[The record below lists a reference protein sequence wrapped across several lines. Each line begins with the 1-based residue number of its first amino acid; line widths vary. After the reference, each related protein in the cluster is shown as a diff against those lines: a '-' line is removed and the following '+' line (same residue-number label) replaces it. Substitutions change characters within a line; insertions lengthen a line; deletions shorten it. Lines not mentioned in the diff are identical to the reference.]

1 MTNKV
6 TITKRKKWISLGETA
21 GILSIES
28 GEDVSEADV
37 LQPALENALELAIYL
52 SKPVVAYTG
61 HPVVV
66 EKVPRQAD
74 DAMPRIDESSPHQD
88 LPPTPDWSPWIYPGM
103 RRRELT
109 VVTDSDTTVT
119 VLRNTHWGTVSGLWT
134 LVMRGVVP
142 NAIERKICALRGMP
156 IPLRSG
162 MGLLLTAENGTTA
175 DVLDEEDTGFEDYR
189 KGKQVLDL
197 PEEHTIVVRPSALE
211 AYLQTDARKT
221 PEKSLGT
228 REKDNLL
235 TLIAALAKQAGIDP
249 KQRGAPK
256 RFRQALSKLDSGD
269 TLSLRTLQDIAKD
282 LNDR

>member
-88 LPPTPDWSPWIYPGM
+88 LPPTPDWPPWIYPGV

-142 NAIERKICALRGMP
+142 NAVERKICALRGMP
-156 IPLRSG
+156 IPLRSD
-162 MGLLLTAENGTTA
+162 MGPLLTAENGTTA

-256 RFRQALSKLDSGD
+256 RLRQALSKLDSGD

>member
-1 MTNKV
+1 MTSKA

-21 GILSIES
+21 EILSVES
-28 GEDVSEADV
+28 SENVSEADV
-37 LQPALENALELAIYL
+37 LQMALENALDLAIYL
-52 SKPVVAYTG
+52 SKPAIAYTG
-61 HPVVV
+61 RPMIV
-66 EKVPRQAD
+66 EKVPQQGD
-74 DAMPRIDESSPHQD
+74 DAIPRYDESSPHQD
-88 LPPTPDWSPWIYPGM
+88 PPPTLAYPPWIYPGL

-109 VVTDSDTTVT
+109 VVSDSDTTVT
-119 VLRNTHWGTVSGLWT
+119 VLRNEHWETVSGLWT

-156 IPLRSG
+156 IPVRSG
-162 MGLLLTAENGTTA
+162 MGLLLTAENGTAA

-197 PEEHTIVVRPSALE
+197 PEDHTIVVRPSALE
-211 AYLQTDARKT
+211 AYLQADTRKA
-221 PEKSLGT
+221 PEGSLGT

-256 RFRQALSKLDSGD
+256 RFEQALSKLDPGN
-269 TLSLRTLQDIAKD
+269 TLSLRTLQDIVKA

>member
-88 LPPTPDWSPWIYPGM
+88 LPPTPDWPPWIYPGV

-119 VLRNTHWGTVSGLWT
+119 VLRNKHWETIFGLWT

-142 NAIERKICALRGMP
+142 NAIERRICALRGMP

-162 MGLLLTAENGTTA
+162 MGLLLTAENGTAA

-197 PEEHTIVVRPSALE
+197 PADHTIVVRPSALE
-211 AYLQTDARKT
+211 AYLQTDTRKA
-221 PEKSLGT
+221 PEGSLGT

-256 RFRQALSKLDSGD
+256 RFQQALSKLDPGN
-269 TLSLRTLQDIAKD
+269 TLSLRTLQDIVRE

>member
-52 SKPVVAYTG
+52 SKPGVAYTG

-88 LPPTPDWSPWIYPGM
+88 LPPTPDWPPWIYPGM

-197 PEEHTIVVRPSALE
+197 PEEHTVVVRPSALE

>member
-1 MTNKV
+1 M
-6 TITKRKKWISLGETA
+6 
-21 GILSIES
+21 
-28 GEDVSEADV
+28 
-37 LQPALENALELAIYL
+37 LQLALENALDLAIYL
-52 SKPVVAYTG
+52 SKPVIAYTG
-61 HPVVV
+61 RPVVV

-74 DAMPRIDESSPHQD
+74 DAMSRIDESSPHQNP
-88 LPPTPDWSPWIYPGM
+88 PPTLDWPPWIYPGM
-103 RRRELT
+103 QRRELT

-119 VLRNTHWGTVSGLWT
+119 VLRNKHWETIFGLWT

-142 NAIERKICALRGMP
+142 NAIERRICALRGMP

-162 MGLLLTAENGTTA
+162 MGLLLTAENGTVA

-197 PEEHTIVVRPSALE
+197 PEDHTIVVRPSALE
-211 AYLQTDARKT
+211 AYLHTDTRKA
-221 PEKSLGT
+221 PGGSLGT

-249 KQRGAPK
+249 RQRGAPK
-256 RFRQALSKLDSGD
+256 RFQQSLSKLDPGN
-269 TLSLRTLQDIAKD
+269 TLSLRTLQDIVRE

>member
-1 MTNKV
+1 M
-6 TITKRKKWISLGETA
+6 
-21 GILSIES
+21 
-28 GEDVSEADV
+28 
-37 LQPALENALELAIYL
+37 LQLALENALDLAIYL
-52 SKPVVAYTG
+52 SKPVIAYTG
-61 HPVVV
+61 RPVVV

-74 DAMPRIDESSPHQD
+74 DAMSRIDESSPHQNP
-88 LPPTPDWSPWIYPGM
+88 PPTLDWPPWIYPGM
-103 RRRELT
+103 QRRELT

-119 VLRNTHWGTVSGLWT
+119 VLRNKHWETIFGLWT

-142 NAIERKICALRGMP
+142 NAVERKICALRGMP
-156 IPLRSG
+156 IPLRSD
-162 MGLLLTAENGTTA
+162 MGPLLTAENGTTA